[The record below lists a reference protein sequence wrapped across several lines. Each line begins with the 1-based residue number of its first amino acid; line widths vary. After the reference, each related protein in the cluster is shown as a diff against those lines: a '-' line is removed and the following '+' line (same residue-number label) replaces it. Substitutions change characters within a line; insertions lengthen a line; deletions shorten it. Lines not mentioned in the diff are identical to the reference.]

1 MISEETKI
9 QINSKYLEL
18 IEHCKPLM
26 KRGDLILVNRAYEIA
41 YNAEIENYANTGE
54 FNICHNIDVAKI
66 CVDQIGLGITS
77 VICALLYHVVTF
89 KYLTLEEIESQFG
102 KSVAVIIED
111 IAKISEL
118 RTEKISLQ
126 SENFRKLFLTL
137 IDDIRVIL
145 IKLAHRLNDMRNVD
159 SFSEEKQ
166 QKFSS
171 EVSYLYIPIAHRL
184 GLYNIKSEFEEL
196 LMKYENPEIYDEISR
211 KLHAT
216 KSKRNV
222 FIQEFIDPIQ
232 RKLILQKLDCD
243 IIGRPKSIH
252 SIWNK
257 MKKQNLEFEQVFDL
271 FAIRITSNSKLKN
284 EKLDCWRIYSIVTD
298 IFQPNPKR
306 LRDWITT
313 PKASGYESLH
323 TTVLG
328 QNKKW
333 VEVQI
338 RTKRMDEVAEKGR
351 AAHWIYKGLDKK
363 KDSEEW
369 LNQIR
374 DILENPDQ
382 INFDIE
388 VGRKKDNPNDKV
400 YIFTPNGDLK
410 KLEYGSTILDF
421 AFEIHTDV
429 GSKCSGAKVNN
440 KLVQIKHVLHN
451 GDKVEIITSKNQKPK
466 LDWLN
471 FVITNKAK
479 AKIKRSLLED
489 KYKEADNG
497 NQILRR
503 KLKNWKIPFNDESID
518 KLIKHYKFKSSVDLY
533 YSIAVE
539 KLDLAEVKKLL
550 VEKAGNALPKKNG
563 ESKTIAYEEISKQ
576 LEKSEEEFLEI
587 DDKIKNVSYNLAKCC
602 NPISGDAVF
611 GFITV
616 GKGITIHRVN
626 CPNAAQMLSKYD
638 YRIIDVKWKDADQV
652 HFQTIIKVTGVDE
665 IGLLKQISKVISND
679 LKVNMMSISA
689 DSKNGMF
696 EGKIKVSVKDTRHL
710 DELLFK
716 LVKIKGVTKATRI
729 DSFK

>member
-18 IEHCKPLM
+18 IDKCKPLM
-26 KRGDLILVNRAYEIA
+26 KRGDISLVNHAYEIA

-54 FNICHNIDVAKI
+54 FNLCHNIDVAKI

-77 VICALLYHVVTF
+77 VICALLHHVVIF
-89 KYLTLEEIESQFG
+89 KYLTLEEIENRFG
-102 KSVAVIIED
+102 KSVAVIIEGYD
-111 IAKISEL
+111 KISEL

-137 IDDIRVIL
+137 INDIRVIL
-145 IKLAHRLNDMRNVD
+145 IKLAHRLNDMRNID
-159 SFSEEKQ
+159 SFSEGKQ

-184 GLYNIKSEFEEL
+184 GLYNIKSELEEL
-196 LMKYENPEIYDEISR
+196 LMKYENPEIYDKISK
-211 KLHAT
+211 KLQAT

-271 FAIRITSNSKLKN
+271 FAIRIISNSKLKN

-333 VEVQI
+333 VEIQI
-338 RTKRMDEVAEKGR
+338 RTKRMDEIAEKGR

-363 KDSEEW
+363 KDNEEW

-388 VGRKKDNPNDKV
+388 AGRKKDSPNDKV

-410 KLEYGSTILDF
+410 KLEYGSTVLDF
-421 AFEIHTDV
+421 AYEIHTDV

-440 KLVQIKHVLHN
+440 KLVQIRHVLQN

-471 FVITNKAK
+471 FVTTNKAK
-479 AKIKRSLLED
+479 SKIKRSLLED

-518 KLIKHYKFKSSVDLY
+518 KLIKHYKFKSSVDQY

-550 VEKAGNALPKKNG
+550 VENAGNALPKKNE

-587 DDKIKNVSYNLAKCC
+587 DDKIENVSYNLAKCC

-616 GKGITIHRVN
+616 GKGITIHRLN
-626 CPNAAQMLSKYD
+626 CPNAAQMLSKYK
-638 YRIIDVKWKDADQV
+638 YRVIDVKWKDADQV

-679 LKVNMMSISA
+679 LKVNMISISA

-696 EGKIKVSVKDTRHL
+696 EGEIKVSVKDTKHL

-729 DSFK
+729 ESFK

>member
-18 IEHCKPLM
+18 IDKCKPLM
-26 KRGDLILVNRAYEIA
+26 KRGDISLVNHAYEIA

-54 FNICHNIDVAKI
+54 FNLCHNIDVAKI

-77 VICALLYHVVTF
+77 VICALLHHVVIF
-89 KYLTLEEIESQFG
+89 KYLTLEEIENRFG
-102 KSVAVIIED
+102 KSVAVIIEGYD
-111 IAKISEL
+111 KISEL

-137 IDDIRVIL
+137 INDIRVIL
-145 IKLAHRLNDMRNVD
+145 IKLAHRLNDMRNIN
-159 SFSEEKQ
+159 SFSEGKQ

-184 GLYNIKSEFEEL
+184 GLYNIKSELEEL
-196 LMKYENPEIYDEISR
+196 LMKYENPEIYDKISK
-211 KLHAT
+211 KLQAT

-232 RKLILQKLDCD
+232 RKLILQKLDYD

-271 FAIRITSNSKLKN
+271 FAIRIISNSKLKN

-333 VEVQI
+333 VEIQI
-338 RTKRMDEVAEKGR
+338 RTKRMDEIAEKGR

-363 KDSEEW
+363 KDNEEW

-388 VGRKKDNPNDKV
+388 AGRKKDSPNDKV

-410 KLEYGSTILDF
+410 KLEYGSTVLDF
-421 AFEIHTDV
+421 AYEIHTDV

-440 KLVQIKHVLHN
+440 KLVQIRHVLQN

-471 FVITNKAK
+471 FVTTNKAK
-479 AKIKRSLLED
+479 SKIKRSLLED

-550 VEKAGNALPKKNG
+550 VENAGNALPKKNE

-587 DDKIKNVSYNLAKCC
+587 DDKIENVSYNLAKCC

-616 GKGITIHRVN
+616 GKGITIHRLN
-626 CPNAAQMLSKYD
+626 CPNAAQMLSKYK
-638 YRIIDVKWKDADQV
+638 YRVIDVKWKDADQV

-679 LKVNMMSISA
+679 LKVNMISISA

-696 EGKIKVSVKDTRHL
+696 EGEIKVSVKDTKHL

-729 DSFK
+729 ESFK